1 MSISQFRH
9 VKVVGMKTVIPK
21 CFIDIDDEFQYLD
34 NNPKKMA
41 CQKKEVLPRKNSIEP
56 C

>member
-34 NNPKKMA
+34 NNSTDA
-41 CQKKEVLPRKNSIEP
+41 ASRKTAMV
-56 C
+56 